1 MEKIALLQEKKE
13 LLLKAIN
20 QLEASGDS
28 LEKRIDAIEANELVF
43 NELKRLE
50 IKIQEKNT
58 IFPSRQ
64 EVLEEEIMNLLQT
77 LHTLTSEANITLKRE
92 HSEAKN
98 AISELNKSKRMA
110 DGYIQVNH
118 GSVYVDKDF
127 E

>member
-20 QLEASGDS
+20 QFNVSGDS
-28 LEKRIDAIEANELVF
+28 LEKRIDAIEANEIVF
-43 NELKRLE
+43 NDLKKLE
-50 IKIQEKNT
+50 IKVQGKNT
-58 IFPSRQ
+58 IFSSRQ

-77 LHTLTSEANITLKRE
+77 LHTLTGEANNTLKRE

-110 DGYIQVNH
+110 EGYIQVNH